1 VVFRTSGDALV
12 VVLDA
17 FGHVAG
23 VTNVVAFAP
32 EVRAAVIVPVAA
44 VAEFLAQGRSAIDLL
59 VVSRV
64 VVSRV
69 AVAMLRAELDALFV
83 DFFAVVRIARV
94 ADVVTAIS
102 EFAVSEIELVAQGA
116 KLGAHQR
123 SASGAVRDVVQI
135 RDVPAV
141 VLMPIGGIVRVGGGI
156 AVTSDGEDRR
166 TVVAAER
173 ES

>member
-1 VVFRTSGDALV
+1 
-12 VVLDA
+12 
-17 FGHVAG
+17 
-23 VTNVVAFAP
+23 
-32 EVRAAVIVPVAA
+32 
-44 VAEFLAQGRSAIDLL
+44 
-59 VVSRV
+59 
-64 VVSRV
+64 
-69 AVAMLRAELDALFV
+69 MLRAELDALFV

-102 EFAVSEIELVAQGA
+102 EFAVSEIELVAQRA
-116 KLGAHQR
+116 KLSAHQR
-123 SASGAVRDVVQI
+123 PASGAVRDVVQI

-141 VLMPIGGIVRVGGGI
+141 LLPIGGIVRVGGGI